1 MLTFFFQKIVG
12 MEEKQAMMSRA
23 ELQSMI
29 SQLEELEKKNNVK
42 SLELSGIR
50 TNPAEVHPRKKLSQE
65 EKQMSFR

>member
-1 MLTFFFQKIVG
+1 

-29 SQLEELEKKNNVK
+29 TQLEELEKKNCVK
-42 SLELSGIR
+42 STELSGIR
-50 TNPAEVHPRKKLSQE
+50 TNPAISAEVHPRKKLSQE